1 MSSGLPSMAVEPV
14 EELSNKEWS
23 LKELNSFLLNE
34 GAYLSG
40 KEGVIG
46 AVSFPQSVDISDYCR
61 LKFVFIFSTFS
72 PLSM

>member
-23 LKELNSFLLNE
+23 GKELNSFLLNE

-40 KEGVIG
+40 KRRSYWSGKFS
-46 AVSFPQSVDISDYCR
+46 AVSGYFG
-61 LKFVFIFSTFS
+61 L
-72 PLSM
+72 L